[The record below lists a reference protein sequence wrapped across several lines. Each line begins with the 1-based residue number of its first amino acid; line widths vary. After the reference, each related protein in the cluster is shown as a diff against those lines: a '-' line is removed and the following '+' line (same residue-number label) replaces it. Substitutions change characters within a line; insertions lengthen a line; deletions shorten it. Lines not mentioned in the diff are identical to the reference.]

1 MAPFPIG
8 RARELTAAGRPSS
21 LWARLAFPL
30 ITAALVLLLGV
41 ALFGLTSF

>member
-1 MAPFPIG
+1 MAPHPAG
-8 RARELTAAGRPSS
+8 RTRELNPVGAASG

-41 ALFGLTSF
+41 ALFGLAS